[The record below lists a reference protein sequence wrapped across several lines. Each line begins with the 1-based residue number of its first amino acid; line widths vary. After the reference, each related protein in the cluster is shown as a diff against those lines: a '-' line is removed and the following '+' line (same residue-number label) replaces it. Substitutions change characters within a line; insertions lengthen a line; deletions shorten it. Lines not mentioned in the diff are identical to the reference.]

1 MKKSLLLTA
10 TLALSLLCSTPAKA
24 EWELMHEQNATYTFH
39 ITKDGTMLLS
49 DFLWEMNGGI
59 YISEDHGATW
69 THTGAK
75 DYNYSNFYEFGDYI
89 YAIGYGCHIARS
101 EDGGHTW
108 DILYYGRA
116 LEEAGVPHANPDN
129 LESSQVQAMALYND
143 KLYVADC
150 NFGVVMSDDWGET
163 WKTTDYKSLSYEVDD
178 GGKGDGTAID
188 FLYNLVVYNGKLMAT
203 ALYRCYEYLPATN
216 KWKVIR
222 NDSNVTAV
230 WTIFNNTL
238 YVGRSIFNMSTEIPF
253 LMKTND
259 LKTWKDTGRPSNT
272 VDTNVRALYSDKDCI
287 YAGLQNGGLYFSYDG
302 GATWNCCNEGL
313 PHRYENGKLTEEYQH
328 LLRIISD
335 DEYVYVAMYNEPW
348 NESEH
353 SSGVY
358 RISRYELDGFRPAGI
373 GELANETSPIK
384 EEREGLFDLTGRRVN
399 NCMPGISIQS
409 GKKVIR

>member
-1 MKKSLLLTA
+1 MKRLLLSATALAVSLLFA
-10 TLALSLLCSTPAKA
+10 VPAQA
-24 EWELMHEQNATYTFH
+24 DWEMLREQNATYTFH
-39 ITKDGTMLLS
+39 ITQDGTMLLS

-69 THTGAK
+69 KKTGAK

-116 LEEAGVPHANPDN
+116 LEEANVPHATPDN
-129 LESSQVQAMALYND
+129 LEGSQVQAMALYND
-143 KLYVADC
+143 KLFVADC
-150 NFGVVMSDDWGET
+150 NYGVLMSDDWGET
-163 WKTTDYKSLSYEVDD
+163 WTITDYKSLSYEVDD

-188 FLYNLVVYNGKLMAT
+188 FLYNLVVYNGKLMCT

-230 WTIFNNTL
+230 WTILDGTL

-253 LMKTND
+253 LMKTTD
-259 LKTWKDTGRPSNT
+259 LKTWKNTGRPSNT
-272 VDTNVRALYSDKDCI
+272 VDTNVRALYSDKDCL
-287 YAGLQNGGLYFSYDG
+287 YAGLQNGGLYFSFDG
-302 GATWNCCNEGL
+302 GATWNCYNEGL

-358 RISRYELDGFRPAGI
+358 RIARSELDAFRPEHINQTTNAV
-373 GELANETSPIK
+373 LSNNVDCY
-384 EEREGLFDLTGRRVN
+384 DLTGRRIN
-399 NCMPGISIQS
+399 ASQPGVSIVG
-409 GKKVIR
+409 GKKVILK